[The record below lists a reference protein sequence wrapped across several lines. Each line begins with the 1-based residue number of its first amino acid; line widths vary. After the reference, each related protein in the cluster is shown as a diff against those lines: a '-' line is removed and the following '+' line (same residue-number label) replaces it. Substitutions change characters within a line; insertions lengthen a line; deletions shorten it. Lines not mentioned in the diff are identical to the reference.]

1 MAVDAGDAAAK
12 SHETPGAGSPDAAR
26 TRRTPLG
33 PSAGA
38 RLCDTRTLG
47 LRNWGWIHFC
57 CKPPSVGSLVTTAS
71 GHGHSE
77 PCLSRTSWV
86 PGTLRALHTKG

>member
-38 RLCDTRTLG
+38 RLCNTRTLG
-47 LRNWGWIHFC
+47 LRNWGWIHLLQAAQRG
-57 CKPPSVGSLVTTAS
+57 VTGHDSLR
-71 GHGHSE
+71 
-77 PCLSRTSWV
+77 SRT
-86 PGTLRALHTKG
+86 

>member
-57 CKPPSVGSLVTTAS
+57 CKPPSVGVTGHNSLR
-71 GHGHSE
+71 
-77 PCLSRTSWV
+77 SRT
-86 PGTLRALHTKG
+86 